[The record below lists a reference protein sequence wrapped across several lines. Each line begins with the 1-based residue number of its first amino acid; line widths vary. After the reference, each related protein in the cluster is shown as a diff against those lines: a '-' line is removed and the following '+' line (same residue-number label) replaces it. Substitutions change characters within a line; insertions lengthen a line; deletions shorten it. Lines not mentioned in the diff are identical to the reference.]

1 MVAVTPPPTVTTT
14 LRTAAVES
22 TLTADLT
29 AQVPA
34 PTAAEVMAVR
44 EAVPLM
50 AAAVV
55 DTLPSRPMEAVEA
68 MAAAERADM
77 AATRSTPM
85 RRQCTARTAV
95 AMLPSSTA
103 VVMEEVI
110 TEDMDTTPVTAM
122 SMLLTRYLY

>member
-29 AQVPA
+29 AEVPA
-34 PTAAEVMAVR
+34 PTEVMAVK

-50 AAAVV
+50 GAVV
-55 DTLPSRPMEAVEA
+55 DMLPLKLTVAEEV
-68 MAAAERADM
+68 MAAEERADM
-77 AATRSTPM
+77 AVTQSTPT

-110 TEDMDTTPVTAM
+110 TEDMDTTPVTVM

>member
-1 MVAVTPPPTVTTT
+1 MAVTLPPTVTST

-29 AQVPA
+29 AEVPA
-34 PTAAEVMAVR
+34 PTAAAEVMAVR

-50 AAAVV
+50 AVVV
-55 DTLPSRPMEAVEA
+55 DTPLLKPMEAEEV
-68 MAAAERADM
+68 MAAEERADM

-85 RRQCTARTAV
+85 RRQCTARTAA
-95 AMLPSSTA
+95 AMRPSSTA
-103 VVMEEVI
+103 LDMEEVI
-110 TEDMDTTPVTAM
+110 TEDMDTTPVTVM

>member
-29 AQVPA
+29 AEVPA
-34 PTAAEVMAVR
+34 PTEVMAVK

-50 AAAVV
+50 GAVV
-55 DTLPSRPMEAVEA
+55 DMLPLKLTVAEEV
-68 MAAAERADM
+68 MAAEERADM

-85 RRQCTARTAV
+85 RRQCTARTAA
-95 AMLPSSTA
+95 AMRPSSTA
-103 VVMEEVI
+103 LDMEVI
-110 TEDMDTTPVTAM
+110 TEDMDMMPVTAM
-122 SMLLTRYLY
+122 STLLTRYPY